1 MATWRELVGYL
12 SSNYKIEQ
20 PDSETIK
27 LLFDTGNG
35 RSQMVLIFGVALDN
49 PELAHAAFFSAF
61 AKNDQITPQQ
71 LVAVLADSNLLGI
84 AQVGDYYGYMNVS
97 LLANLD
103 ANEIEWP
110 MNLVT
115 DFADERERMLGLGDD
130 L

>member
-20 PDSETIK
+20 LDSETIK
-27 LLFDTGNG
+27 LLFNTGNG
-35 RSQMVLIFGVALDN
+35 RSQVVLVFGVALDN
-49 PELAHAAFFSAF
+49 PELAHAAFFSPF